1 MSGRTSKIAQVA
13 NAISDGGVAIIA
25 TDTVYGIVAS
35 ACSDVAVERLYA
47 LKRRPRCVPVS
58 LLCSDIEMLLVAL
71 PDLGSRQR
79 AALELVLPGPYTFV
93 VHDDT
98 SEFSRLRGDAGARL
112 GVRVPDLPPG
122 AREVVARA
130 GPLASSS
137 ANLHG
142 GRDPSSIEELVPALA
157 ESADAV
163 IDEGVLPGTA
173 STVVDIT
180 GTRPIVLR
188 DGAVSEGDVVAR
200 LQPVFNP

>member
-1 MSGRTSKIAQVA
+1 VSGRTSKIAQVA

-35 ACSDVAVERLYA
+35 AASDVAVERLYA
-47 LKRRPRCVPVS
+47 LKHRPRGVPVS
-58 LLCSDIEMLLVAL
+58 LLCSDVVMLLKAL
-71 PDLGSRQR
+71 PNLGSRQR
-79 AALELVLPGPYTFV
+79 AALELLLPGPYTFV
-93 VHDDT
+93 VDDDA
-98 SEFSRLRGDAGARL
+98 SEFSGLRGDAGVRL

-142 GRDPSSIEELVPALA
+142 GSDPSSIEELVSALA
-157 ESADAV
+157 ESVDAV

-180 GTRPIVLR
+180 GVRPIVLR
-188 DGAVSEGDVVAR
+188 DGAVSEVEVVAR
-200 LQPVFNP
+200 LQPVFNT